1 MTNDTTRSAGD
12 KVTSDYAKL
21 RDVLDH
27 AYNQAARGK
36 GKARHANDKE
46 FSRQPILEIGR
57 MVGTGYATG
66 QIMKKAQEAHTMA
79 ARGEHEA
86 AIAELLGVIVYAAS
100 AVILIKELADDARN
114 SSAITLPRTSM
125 TPSPA
130 VVSAMEEAV
139 RNATLADG
147 RANSLRPLAP
157 VRE

>member
-12 KVTSDYAKL
+12 KVSTDYAKL
-21 RDVLDH
+21 RDILDH

-36 GKARHANDKE
+36 GKIRHANDKE

-79 ARGEHEA
+79 ARSEHEA

-100 AVILIKELADDARN
+100 AVILIKEQADA
-114 SSAITLPRTSM
+114 SSAITLPRASTTALQAVSTAVAPFTERPKM
-125 TPSPA
+125 PA
-130 VVSAMEEAV
+130 
-139 RNATLADG
+139 
-147 RANSLRPLAP
+147 
-157 VRE
+157 RE

>member
-12 KVTSDYAKL
+12 KVSTDYAKL
-21 RDVLDH
+21 KDILDH

-36 GKARHANDKE
+36 GKIRHANDKE

-100 AVILIKELADDARN
+100 AVILIKELSDEARS
-114 SSAITLPRTSM
+114 SSAITLPR
-125 TPSPA
+125 
-130 VVSAMEEAV
+130 VSATALHAV
-139 RNATLADG
+139 STAIAPLTE
-147 RANSLRPLAP
+147 RPKAPGVTP